1 MPADSEGHLD
11 WDRDAVRSRRRPAV
25 ECAPEAAIVYL
36 VEDEAIVREELRRE
50 LELDGRTVAGFGSCE
65 AFLEA
70 YAMPQ
75 QGCLLLDALLPGMS
89 GLDGIRLIKE
99 RAPKALVVILT
110 VFEDDDKVFSA
121 ICAGAAGYLL
131 KTSSA
136 TEIMQ
141 AVRDA
146 LDGGSPMTSRI
157 ARRVLDMFS
166 KLVPKQSDYG
176 LSEREKEILQL
187 MVSGLIKKEIADRLT
202 LSIHTVDTYLRRIYE
217 KLEVNTRTAAVAKA
231 LKEGLV

>member
-1 MPADSEGHLD
+1 MKGIWIIEDHNAFRRTLVRVMNAEDDLQCT
-11 WDRDAVRSRRRPAV
+11 RDF
-25 ECAPEAAIVYL
+25 
-36 VEDEAIVREELRRE
+36 D
-50 LELDGRTVAGFGSCE
+50 SCE
-65 AFLEA
+65 KALA
-70 YAMPQ
+70 APAQDDMPD
-75 QGCLLLDALLPGMS
+75 LVLLDVGLPGMS

-99 RAPKALVVILT
+99 RYPKALVIILT

-136 TEIMQ
+136 AEITQ

-166 KLVPKQSDYG
+166 KLAPKQGDYG
-176 LSEREKEILQL
+176 LSDREKEILQL
-187 MVSGLIKKEIADRLT
+187 MVIGLIKKEIADRLA

-217 KLEVNTRTAAVAKA
+217 KLEVNTRTGAVAKA

>member
-1 MPADSEGHLD
+1 MKSIWIIEDHTAFRRTLVRVLNAEDGLQCL
-11 WDRDAVRSRRRPAV
+11 RDF
-25 ECAPEAAIVYL
+25 
-36 VEDEAIVREELRRE
+36 D
-50 LELDGRTVAGFGSCE
+50 SCE
-65 AFLEA
+65 KALA
-70 YAMPQ
+70 ALQRDDAPD
-75 QGCLLLDALLPGMS
+75 LILLDVGLPGMS
-89 GLDGIRLIKE
+89 GLEGIRLIKE
-99 RAPKALVVILT
+99 CSPKALVVILT

-136 TEIMQ
+136 AEITQ

-166 KLVPKQSDYG
+166 KLAPKQSNYG
-176 LSEREKEILQL
+176 LSDREKEILQL
-187 MVSGLIKKEIADRLT
+187 MTTGLIKKEIADRLT

-217 KLEVNTRTAAVAKA
+217 KLEVNTRTGAVAKA